1 MTKDD
6 KVPLVGNKEGTS
18 GESLYAILN
27 IEKSATPEE
36 IKKAYRKLALK
47 HHPDKNP
54 GVPEAAEKFKE
65 INHANKVL
73 SDERKRRIYDE
84 YGSMGLY
91 IAEQIGEEN
100 VDLYFMMNSKCFR
113 GFILCCFLVT
123 GCCFCLC
130 CCCCCNCC
138 CGRCGPRP
146 PEDDDE
152 INIVIDED
160 EGSGSRGS
168 SDPIM
173 KQPKS
178 GGSSY
183 QAGDTPGTHDHR
195 PANVA
200 IPMPAPENSSQPN
213 EKTVLTQGD
222 YKTTYTDS

>member
-6 KVPLVGNKEGTS
+6 KIPLVGSKDGTS

-27 IEKSATPEE
+27 VEKTATPDE

-47 HHPDKNP
+47 HHPDKNL
-54 GVPEAAEKFKE
+54 GNPEASEKFKE

-113 GFILCCFLVT
+113 GMILCCFLAT

-146 PEDDDE
+146 PEDEE
-152 INIVIDED
+152 INIVIDEED
-160 EGSGSRGS
+160 GSRGS
-168 SDPIM
+168 EDPIIT
-173 KQPKS
+173 QPKS
-178 GGSSY
+178 GTSSY
-183 QAGDTPGTHDHR
+183 QGGDTPGSHDHH
-195 PANVA
+195 PSNVA
-200 IPMPAPENSSQPN
+200 IPMPAPDSASSHPN
-213 EKTVLTQGD
+213 EKTVLTQGEH
-222 YKTTYTDS
+222 KTYSDS